1 MVLIKTE
8 ALPFSSRHGRF
19 MPSLRKARLG
29 IYPDLTQRSL
39 QNLECLWW
47 AALKLAPKRLPTLR
61 VPPAR
66 SPLCFFRPFNYHF
79 EHSIFESYFALF
91 GCSGAHKWP
100 QLWEIKN
107 KWGKGSLLQRNT
119 CSDCRLGSGQSKQKE
134 ASFSRAHRLWNFRKV
149 RAGLLAGKALLCH

>member
-1 MVLIKTE
+1 MQTE
-8 ALPFSSRHGRF
+8 AEFSVIQDLIGSNKDRGLTLQLTPWTLHA
-19 MPSLRKARLG
+19 MSLRKARLG

-79 EHSIFESYFALF
+79 EHSIF
-91 GCSGAHKWP
+91 
-100 QLWEIKN
+100 
-107 KWGKGSLLQRNT
+107 GK
-119 CSDCRLGSGQSKQKE
+119 
-134 ASFSRAHRLWNFRKV
+134 
-149 RAGLLAGKALLCH
+149 LLCFVWLFRSSQMAPTVGNKKQMRKRKSFTEKHLF